1 MNFFRVIQLLK
12 CNVVFTLAFV
22 PAFAQDAA
30 YNKYHLKTVDS
41 ATYVRQLI
49 DSPVYELVNLGTYV
63 PSIVADVRYA
73 TSNNFMH
80 RIMYPEAAL
89 YLRKPAADSLRVIQQ
104 QLNRMGYGLKIFDAY
119 RPYHV
124 TVQFYEHYR
133 DTTFVASPYTGSR
146 HNRGCAVDVTLIQL
160 KTGKELE
167 MPTSYDDFTDKAQAL
182 SKNTNARAVR
192 NRKILQKVMTQH
204 GFDIFNA
211 EWWHFDFQGWSRFPL
226 MNVSFSQLKKHE
238 PK

>member
-1 MNFFRVIQLLK
+1 MSFCRVIQLLK
-12 CNVVFTLAFV
+12 WNIVIALGLSNAH
-22 PAFAQDAA
+22 AQDSA

-41 ATYVRQLI
+41 ATYVQQMN
-49 DSPVYELVNLGTYV
+49 DSPVYELVNLATYV

-73 TSNNFMH
+73 TTNNFMQ
-80 RIMYPEAAL
+80 RRMYPEAVL

-119 RPYHV
+119 RPYDV
-124 TVQFYEHYR
+124 TVQFYEQYR

-167 MPTSYDDFTDKAQAL
+167 MPTPYDDFTDEAHAL
-182 SKNTNARAVR
+182 SKNTNARAIR
-192 NRKILQKVMTQH
+192 NRKVLQKVMTQH
-204 GFDIFNA
+204 GFDIFEA
-211 EWWHFDFQGWSRFPL
+211 EWWHFDFRGWNRFPV
-226 MNVSFSQLKKHE
+226 MNVRFSQLKKHE